1 VRCFLRSSPFVARIA
16 CPTFAVCLK
25 LVFVDAALRC
35 PSQSSPIITY
45 QRPTTGRQARPR
57 ASAQLFIYTF
67 PTSDGS
73 GDGFDGRLDR
83 TRRVSNDGRHADS
96 RRRGSRPPHGRAAP
110 PVGRRPETAGLHP
123 VVDDD
128 GMQARWRQSWQNEMD
143 MEAKQ
148 IDCRSAQGPS
158 WRCPSRLT
166 NLYVKSSFCPAAG
179 GRRGSETGW
188 RRWYI
193 GREQGGR

>member
-1 VRCFLRSSPFVARIA
+1 MRCFLRSSPFVARIA

-96 RRRGSRPPHGRAAP
+96 RRSGSPL
-110 PVGRRPETAGLHP
+110 PVGRSRLTARLRLAIDGLRTLLRRRRRRNYLS
-123 VVDDD
+123 D
-128 GMQARWRQSWQNEMD
+128 GGKADRTKWTWRLSRSTADRYRGLGADAR
-143 MEAKQ
+143 A
-148 IDCRSAQGPS
+148 
-158 WRCPSRLT
+158 LT
-166 NLYVKSSFCPAAG
+166 NLYVKSSFLLRKLAD
-179 GRRGSETGW
+179 GRW
-188 RRWYI
+188 
-193 GREQGGR
+193 GRKMG